1 MNNTG
6 RCTLNF
12 KVSLEERV
20 KTQLDYMD
28 VNPKC
33 GSIFPGEIF
42 PIKVDY
48 LPGIPGIF
56 NKRFILE
63 VIFYSVASI
72 SYWENSEIVFYCVT
86 SVVISLTTQIC
97 KLLSFFS
104 WDI

>member
-12 KVSLEERV
+12 KVLLEERV
-20 KTQLDYMD
+20 KTQADYMD

-56 NKRFILE
+56 NKWFILE
-63 VIFYSVASI
+63 VSIASF
-72 SYWENSEIVFYCVT
+72 SYWEDSGIVFY
-86 SVVISLTTQIC
+86 
-97 KLLSFFS
+97 
-104 WDI
+104 

>member
-1 MNNTG
+1 VNNTG

-12 KVSLEERV
+12 KVLLEERV
-20 KTQLDYMD
+20 QTQADYMD

-56 NKRFILE
+56 NKWFILE
-63 VIFYSVASI
+63 VSIASF
-72 SYWENSEIVFYCVT
+72 SYWEDSGIVFY
-86 SVVISLTTQIC
+86 
-97 KLLSFFS
+97 
-104 WDI
+104 